1 MQQGSESPLLDQRGG
16 NNLNAAAT
24 AIESQTNIEKKR
36 SKKEQKKGT
45 KQVLVTLSDSP
56 LLQEHKVNCMLATIM
71 SQIISEGAS
80 SCHSPNVY
88 TTLIMPMK

>member
-16 NNLNAAAT
+16 NNLKAADTT

-56 LLQEHKVNCMLATIM
+56 LLQEHKVTACLPQ
-71 SQIISEGAS
+71 S
-80 SCHSPNVY
+80 
-88 TTLIMPMK
+88 

>member
-16 NNLNAAAT
+16 NNLNAATT

-56 LLQEHKVNCMLATIM
+56 LLQEHKVTVLAKTFWKIETAHAIFWM
-71 SQIISEGAS
+71 YLGGTA
-80 SCHSPNVY
+80 
-88 TTLIMPMK
+88 

>member
-16 NNLNAAAT
+16 NNLNAATTT

-56 LLQEHKVNCMLATIM
+56 LLQEHKVNCA
-71 SQIISEGAS
+71 
-80 SCHSPNVY
+80 CHNHEF
-88 TTLIMPMK
+88 K

>member
-1 MQQGSESPLLDQRGG
+1 MQQGTESPLLDQRGG
-16 NNLNAAAT
+16 NNLNAATT

-56 LLQEHKVNCMLATIM
+56 LLQEHKVKFGL
-71 SQIISEGAS
+71 SEKGTKFEKS
-80 SCHSPNVY
+80 SSK
-88 TTLIMPMK
+88 I

>member
-56 LLQEHKVNCMLATIM
+56 LLQEHKVNCA
-71 SQIISEGAS
+71 
-80 SCHSPNVY
+80 CHNHEF
-88 TTLIMPMK
+88 K

>member
-16 NNLNAAAT
+16 NNLNAATSAA

-56 LLQEHKVNCMLATIM
+56 LLQEHKVTATIM
-71 SQIISEGAS
+71 SSN
-80 SCHSPNVY
+80 HF
-88 TTLIMPMK
+88 

>member
-16 NNLNAAAT
+16 NNLNAASVA

-56 LLQEHKVNCMLATIM
+56 LLQEHKVTELATIM
-71 SQIISEGAS
+71 SSD
-80 SCHSPNVY
+80 HF
-88 TTLIMPMK
+88 